1 MESLNLI
8 FSYYDKVTAN
18 FSPSVQA
25 LVALLLLAVLV
36 WQIWMIIKSGHWIFI
51 ATLII
56 LLPGTWPAVRQIG
69 NFVWLAIKFL
79 LIRLQLM
86 A

>member
-1 MESLNLI
+1 MNALNTI
-8 FSYYDKVTAN
+8 FSYYDKVTA
-18 FSPSVQA
+18 SLPPSTQA
-25 LVALLLLAVLV
+25 LIAVVLLVILV
-36 WQIWMIIKSGHWIFI
+36 WQIFMIIKSGHWIFI
-51 ATLII
+51 VFLVV

-69 NFVWLAIKFL
+69 GFIWLAIKFL

>member
-1 MESLNLI
+1 MQSLNLI

-18 FSPSVQA
+18 FSPGAQA
-25 LVALLLLAVLV
+25 LVALLLLAILI

-51 ATLII
+51 TTLIV
-56 LLPGTWPAVRQIG
+56 LLPGTWPAVKQIG
-69 NFVWLAIKFL
+69 SFVWLAIKFL